1 MTSVELRN
9 KLSAKFDFEQWIG
22 ILREMFPKVEIFSHI
37 NQVSHTLV
45 KSGGQVGSIRLD
57 DGRSLAIYTFEVNDN
72 VLIDRNRKGLRDIAA
87 HTIDQSIIHGVL
99 AFYYSKDVAD
109 YRLTYIAKQSS
120 FNENGEL
127 IKSETAPKRYTFLL
141 GENEPCRTAS
151 DRLYE
156 LITKKKKGSV
166 YLADVTEA
174 FSVERL
180 NKDFFAGY
188 KAQYSK
194 FLKLLADTK
203 QNRDYVKKLLG
214 RLVFLQFLQKK
225 GWMGVLASRPDW
237 EGGDK
242 NYLSHLIEHYEGNDC
257 ILSDV
262 LEVLFFNTLNEKRE
276 GDIAD
281 ARLGE
286 NIKIPYLNGGL
297 FEKDS
302 IDKLDI
308 DFPYSYFKELMDFFS
323 MYNFTID
330 ENDPDDSEI
339 GVDPEMLGHIFENLL
354 EDNKDK
360 GAFYTPKEIVQYMCK
375 ESILLYLKRHT
386 DDSLH
391 SSIET
396 LITSRRVPEILQT
409 KEHALKIY
417 NLLKSIKVC
426 DPAIGSGAFPMG
438 ILNVLFH
445 SRQLLYG
452 FTQDKHTFSHAEVK
466 REIIQENIYG
476 VDIEQGAVD
485 IARLRFW
492 LALVV
497 DEETPQALPNL
508 DYKIV
513 CGDSLLSRN
522 NLHVPILNVFS
533 EYNRNKNTDEKIT
546 LDRYQKLIHD
556 YLNTSEHNVKDKYN
570 QLISD
575 IKSYFKATLRD
586 QYRFYSKSEKALIDK
601 YHMYLD
607 LPSKMKNIFNEMP
620 DENKLPAKAKGEL
633 NKIRK
638 IIEERKQLI
647 NTTLYNKLYQNA
659 FEWRYEFPSLLDKEG
674 NFLGFDLV
682 IGNPPYL
689 RIQGIRD
696 KNPDLADE
704 LIRTY
709 ESATGSFDLYVTFV
723 ERGLQIIKEH
733 GILNY
738 IMPVKWSNAAFG
750 KGLRSI
756 VSEKHAAYKIIN
768 FGAYQVFNAS
778 TYTALQWFIP
788 NNNELLYY
796 ELDKDLVTNQEL
808 DVYLKSL
815 KDKKAAVIKTE
826 KLNKDPWV
834 LTNGGTTEILEML
847 ESHPRRIG
855 DLFEK
860 IFQGIATGKDDVYFL
875 YDCTEEGEL
884 VYGYSKQLNRSICIE
899 RRLVKPLLKGEDVHR
914 YNPISTN
921 RYVIFPY
928 KIEQGKA
935 NLYTEK
941 GLADLFPQG
950 YSYLKECEDV
960 LRSREKGRFNIDG
973 EWFQYSRKQGI
984 LFAECEKLVAPD
996 ISIGGNFA
1004 YDEKGVFYQTT
1015 TVYGYIKK
1023 KETKESYKFWAALF
1037 NSRLFWWFLK
1047 NTGTVL
1053 ANGFFRFKPDYIK
1066 PFPIPMTVSPGTE
1079 RLFSILCDYI
1089 LFIKSQDTD
1098 ISDLVSNKLISD
1110 YFERIID
1117 GCVYEIY
1124 FQNHMKE
1131 LEIDIINSALKII
1144 RPISILSSD
1153 RKKSQMILDTFLTIK
1168 KTDNPIRNRLELFT
1182 LRSPKVLKV
1191 IIEG

>member
-22 ILREMFPKVEIFSHI
+22 ILREMFPKVEIFSYV

-99 AFYYSKDVAD
+99 AFYYSKEVAD

-120 FNENGEL
+120 FNEDGEL

-166 YLADVTEA
+166 YLTDVTEA

-180 NKDFFAGY
+180 NKDFFTRY
-188 KAQYSK
+188 KAQYYN

-225 GWMGVLASRPDW
+225 GWMGVPASRPDW

-242 NYLSHLIEHYEGNDC
+242 NYLSHLIEHYEGNDR

-513 CGDSLLSRN
+513 CGDSLLSR
-522 NLHVPILNVFS
+522 HPIDAPIENVFV
-533 EYNRNKNTDEKIT
+533 EYNKGKKENEKMT
-546 LDRYQKLIHD
+546 LTKYKELVREYT
-556 YLNTSEHNVKDKYN
+556 NTSNHQTKKLFRKTIE
-570 QLISD
+570 D
-575 IKSYFKATLRD
+575 IKSAFKTELSNQFKEKLSKLR
-586 QYRFYSKSEKALIDK
+586 
-601 YHMYLD
+601 
-607 LPSKMKNIFNEMP
+607 
-620 DENKLPAKAKGEL
+620 G
-633 NKIRK
+633 K
-638 IIEERKQLI
+638 IIMLEGSTLFGERTKVEKTELKKLKEQFNILEKEQEDI
-647 NTTLYNKLYQNA
+647 RTNKLYLDA
-659 FEWRYEFPSLLDKEG
+659 FEWRFEFPSLLDEKG
-674 NFLGFDLV
+674 NFIGFDII

-696 KNPDLADE
+696 VNPLFADE
-704 LIRTY
+704 LVKKY
-709 ESATGSFDLYVTFV
+709 QSATGAFDLYVTFV
-723 ERGLQIIKEH
+723 ERGLQIIKRQ
-733 GILNY
+733 GIVNY
-738 IMPVKWSNAAFG
+738 IMPVKWTNAAFG

-756 VSEKHAAYKIIN
+756 ISEKNATHQIIN

-796 ELDKDLVTNQEL
+796 ELDKDLITNQEL

-815 KDKKAAVIKTE
+815 KDKKASIIKTE
-826 KLNKDPWV
+826 KLNKEPWV
-834 LTNGGTTEILEML
+834 LTAGGTAEILEML
-847 ESHPRRIG
+847 ENHPRRIG

-875 YDCTEEGEL
+875 YDCTEDGEL

-996 ISIGGNFA
+996 ISMGGNFA

-1066 PFPIPMTVSPGTE
+1066 PFPIPMTVSPDTE

-1098 ISDLVSNKLISD
+1098 ISDLVSNKLILD

-1144 RPISILSSD
+1144 RPISTLSSD
-1153 RKKSQMILDTFLTIK
+1153 KEKSQMILDTFLTIK